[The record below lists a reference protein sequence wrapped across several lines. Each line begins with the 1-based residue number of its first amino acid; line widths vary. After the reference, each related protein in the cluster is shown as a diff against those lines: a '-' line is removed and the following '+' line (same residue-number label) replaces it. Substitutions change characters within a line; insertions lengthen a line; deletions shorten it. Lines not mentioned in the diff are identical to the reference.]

1 MTSIDV
7 FRLYFAV
14 RRQHLGIV
22 RAAVLAFKEAI
33 RPTKF

>member
-1 MTSIDV
+1 MTPLDV
-7 FRLYFAV
+7 FRLYYAV
-14 RRQHLGIV
+14 RRQDLGVI

>member
-14 RRQHLGIV
+14 RRQDLGIV